1 MQIQVI
7 GVSKPEWKEGKVN
20 AQTGK
25 TSKYQEVVLT
35 YVAGG
40 KTSVKKVMSFAPIFN
55 AVKEAEGGEQYDV
68 EMIKEG
74 DFWNWKAMV
83 KLDGSAASAPFTP
96 DAKPQMTRPST
107 YETAEERA
115 KKQVYIIR
123 QSSLT
128 NAINLLAAN
137 GGKKNTTEEVM
148 YTANLFVQF
157 VLGETPAEAPSVY
170 TMEGDIPM

>member
-1 MQIQVI
+1 MMIQII

-25 TSKYQEVVLT
+25 ASKYQEVVLT
-35 YVAGG
+35 YSAGG
-40 KTSVKKVMSFAPIFN
+40 KTSTKKVMSFAPVFN
-55 AVKEAEGGEQYDV
+55 SIKESEGGEQYDV

-83 KLDGSAASAPFTP
+83 KLDGSAASAPFTS

-123 QSSLT
+123 QSSLA
-128 NAINLLAAN
+128 NAISLLAAN
-137 GGKKNTTEEVM
+137 GGKKNTTEEVIS
-148 YTANLFVQF
+148 TAEQFVSF
-157 VLGETPAEAPSVY
+157 VLGETAPSVFD
-170 TMEGDIPM
+170 MEDDIPM